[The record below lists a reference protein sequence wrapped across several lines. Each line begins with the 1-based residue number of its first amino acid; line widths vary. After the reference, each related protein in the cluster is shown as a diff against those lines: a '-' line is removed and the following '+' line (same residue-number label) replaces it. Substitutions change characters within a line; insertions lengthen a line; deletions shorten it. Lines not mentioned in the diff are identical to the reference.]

1 VRAIAIAIALGV
13 LLPGCRKETATG
25 TAEAS
30 SSSTSSATGTA
41 TPRAGPGA
49 SAASSAFPQA
59 HALRALVLSWNAAI
73 NAHDAERV
81 GALYADDV
89 ELYGTKMS
97 RDRAIAAKKG
107 AFVRHAR
114 DEIADLAVDEG
125 GRATFTKKTTSKDG
139 KTIEVLGYL
148 EARQVQGAWKIV
160 VEGDTTTDRNLER
173 ARERRCTSAVL
184 AIVHATDEAKRAMAS
199 IEQGAKKQPASD
211 PVNVAGRVMPPQAG
225 SSEWYVGICED
236 HADRMLCLNHF
247 EVSKDTGVVRYMG
260 IEGSD
265 PDWHAIKTDPR
276 LMADVVSSCK

>member
-1 VRAIAIAIALGV
+1 MPEGDGHGDGGGV
-13 LLPGCRKETATG
+13 VVVDLERDGDRDPEGG
-25 TAEAS
+25 
-30 SSSTSSATGTA
+30 
-41 TPRAGPGA
+41 PRSQRGEQRISA
-49 SAASSAFPQA
+49 SARAAGA
-59 HALRALVLSWNAAI
+59 RALV
-73 NAHDAERV
+73 ERGDQRARRRARRRALRGRR
-81 GALYADDV
+81 GALRHEDV
-89 ELYGTKMS
+89 ARS
-97 RDRAIAAKKG
+97 RDRG
-107 AFVRHAR
+107 
-114 DEIADLAVDEG
+114 EEG
-125 GRATFTKKTTSKDG
+125 GVRPSREGRDRGSGGRRGRRATFTKKTTSKDG